1 MNSCHILSK
10 GVTNL
15 YSIGM
20 DQGQLA
26 HRVKYE
32 LTTGFDRIDDRKLAD
47 KIADAIATVIA
58 ANNQQIKMDL
68 DSMVRR

>member
-1 MNSCHILSK
+1 
-10 GVTNL
+10 
-15 YSIGM
+15 M